1 LKPGNFM
8 TNVGDVVEWD
18 PVQSHQL
25 FRDLTLDKP
34 IGPGA
39 GKLKKVTIPP
49 SSIYVQVLNSTQTNG
64 LAAKVAGDLGRV
76 GFHATVDGNSPAGSD
91 ASTTV
96 IRYGPTRSDSAKTLA
111 ASIPGSKLQLDN
123 SFGNGLQVLVGSN
136 YTGVQQV
143 KVVAQGANGTID
155 NPRTAAQNICS

>member
-1 LKPGNFM
+1 MLEIKN
-8 TNVGDVVEWD
+8 
-18 PVQSHQL
+18 L
-25 FRDLTLDKP
+25 
-34 IGPGA
+34 
-39 GKLKKVTIPP
+39 
-49 SSIYVQVLNSTQTNG
+49 
-64 LAAKVAGDLGRV
+64 
-76 GFHATVDGNSPAGSD
+76 HASVDGNSPAGSD

-143 KVVAQGANGTID
+143 KVVAQGQNGTIN
-155 NPRTAAQNICS
+155 NPRTAAQSICS